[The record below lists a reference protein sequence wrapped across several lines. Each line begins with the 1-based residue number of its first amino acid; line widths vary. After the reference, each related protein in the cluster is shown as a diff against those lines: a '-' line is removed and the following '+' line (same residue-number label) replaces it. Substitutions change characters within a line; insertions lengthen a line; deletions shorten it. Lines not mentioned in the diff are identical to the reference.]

1 MAPLPILFY
10 VDEDLPRHRLT
21 ALLTRHGYQAYNPER
36 GEKDPAVIASAEAS
50 GAIIIKA
57 DRHIYN
63 ALRRRHPYDKGIYR
77 RAGVVIIP
85 EYQEGVTEAL
95 LERWLPVIEGTWVA
109 TREGDD
115 QRVVIDLRGKHIYI
129 DQ

>member
-1 MAPLPILFY
+1 MAAVSILFFG
-10 VDEDLPRHRLT
+10 DEDLPRHTLT
-21 ALLTRHGYQAYNPER
+21 QLLTRHGYQVYNPER

-50 GAIIIKA
+50 GAVIITA
-57 DRHIYN
+57 DRHIYK
-63 ALRRRHPYDKGIYR
+63 ALRRKHPYDKGTYR

-85 EYQEGVTEAL
+85 EYEEDVTEVL
-95 LERWLPVIEGTWVA
+95 IERWLPMLEGVWIA
-109 TREGDD
+109 TRDGDD